1 MTPAR
6 LPLELTSESFP
17 QFKNLCLGTDYGQLD
32 CPGKILGIRG
42 YEFVLAVS
50 IELELEAGLCQFL
63 GIKGLITAKEA
74 MGRPKDQET
83 VLQLKAIKERQEG

>member
-6 LPLELTSESFP
+6 LPLELTPEYFP
-17 QFKNLCLGTDYGQLD
+17 QFKNLYWGTDYGQLH
-32 CPGKILGIRG
+32 CLGAILGIG
-42 YEFVLAVS
+42 DYESVLAVS

-63 GIKGLITAKEA
+63 GIEGLITAKEA

-83 VLQLKAIKERQEG
+83 ILQLKAIKERQEE